1 MGLGATSKTSITLPS
16 TNSIGLRELVDT
28 LNATL
33 VGHGLKAP
41 MPIIYGD
48 LCPADE
54 TNYLDL
60 TVRCRCGW
68 QYLQKGRAFVI
79 LCPVGFG
86 MGYRP

>member
-1 MGLGATSKTSITLPS
+1 MGRCFTKVIKLGLEATSKVNLKSINQPPS
-16 TNSIGLRELVDT
+16 TNSIGLRELIDT

-48 LCPADE
+48 LCPVDE

-60 TVRCRCGW
+60 PVRCRCGW
-68 QYLQKGRAFVI
+68 
-79 LCPVGFG
+79 
-86 MGYRP
+86 